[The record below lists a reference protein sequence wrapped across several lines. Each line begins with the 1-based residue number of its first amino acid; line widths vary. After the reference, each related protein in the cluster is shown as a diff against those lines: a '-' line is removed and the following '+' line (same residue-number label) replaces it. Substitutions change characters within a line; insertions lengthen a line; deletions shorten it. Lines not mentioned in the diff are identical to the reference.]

1 MSGPYVLGIDFGTES
16 VRVGIFDQAG
26 APLVFA
32 SQAYPLYHPQ
42 PGWAE
47 QQPDEWWSALV
58 AATRTALAT
67 SGIAKE
73 EIVGLGADCTSCTV
87 VALDEHF
94 RPLRPAIIWMDVRA
108 ADQARRI
115 AATRPPAR

>member
-1 MSGPYVLGIDFGTES
+1 MRGGRPSS
-16 VRVGIFDQAG
+16 
-26 APLVFA
+26 
-32 SQAYPLYHPQ
+32 
-42 PGWAE
+42 
-47 QQPDEWWSALV
+47 
-58 AATRTALAT
+58 AATRTALAE

-87 VALDEHF
+87 VALDERF

-115 AATRPPAR
+115 AASGHPRPEVQRLRQRLGRMDALQGALAEGK